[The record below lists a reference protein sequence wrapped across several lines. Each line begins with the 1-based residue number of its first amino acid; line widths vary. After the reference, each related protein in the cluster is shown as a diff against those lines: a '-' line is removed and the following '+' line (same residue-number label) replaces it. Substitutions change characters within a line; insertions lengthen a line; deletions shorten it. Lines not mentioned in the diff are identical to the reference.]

1 MISAD
6 KHSNFNSTLLF
17 FYCFQHEG
25 PRRRRLVDS
34 STHLLTNLV
43 YEDDGWQALPGR
55 REESPHQHLPLAH
68 QLAGQ
73 AAGGD
78 VEEGRG
84 GLGGHG
90 AGQHRLA
97 VTCIVT

>member
-1 MISAD
+1 MIFAD
-6 KHSNFNSTLLF
+6 KHSNFNST
-17 FYCFQHEG
+17 G
-25 PRRRRLVDS
+25 SGRLVDS

-43 YEDDGWQALPGR
+43 NEDDGRLALPGR
-55 REESPHQHLPLAH
+55 GEESPHQLLPLAH
-68 QLAGQ
+68 ELAGQ
-73 AAGGD
+73 AAGRD
-78 VEEGRG
+78 VKEGGG

>member
-1 MISAD
+1 MEKALAVD
-6 KHSNFNSTLLF
+6 GLLTA
-17 FYCFQHEG
+17 
-25 PRRRRLVDS
+25 LV

-43 YEDDGWQALPGR
+43 YEDDGWLALPGR
-55 REESPHQHLPLAH
+55 GEESPHQLLPLAH
-68 QLAGQ
+68 ELAGQ
-73 AAGGD
+73 AAGRD

>member
-1 MISAD
+1 MIFAD
-6 KHSNFNSTLLF
+6 KHSNLNSTFTAFNMEEALAV
-17 FYCFQHEG
+17 Y
-25 PRRRRLVDS
+25 RKLVDS

-43 YEDDGWQALPGR
+43 YEDDGRLALPGR
-55 REESPHQHLPLAH
+55 GEESPHQLLPLAH
-68 QLAGQ
+68 ELAGQ
-73 AAGGD
+73 AAGRD